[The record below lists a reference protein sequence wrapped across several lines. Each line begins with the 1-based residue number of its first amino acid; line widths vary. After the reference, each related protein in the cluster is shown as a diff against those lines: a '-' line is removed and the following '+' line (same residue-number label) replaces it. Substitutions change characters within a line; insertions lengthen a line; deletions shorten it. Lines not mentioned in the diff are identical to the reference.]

1 MIPFVDAD
9 LQPDF
14 ETVLQPVR
22 TYRMHLEEKRIS
34 GLLDGIEA
42 MKQAIYK
49 ILNTERYDF
58 LIYSWNYG
66 LEMVELMGQPV
77 PYVYSGIKRKITEA
91 LLRDERITEV
101 GNFSFSTGKEKVS
114 VKFAVTTTQ
123 GNIEI
128 EKEVRN

>member
-1 MIPFVDAD
+1 MIPFVDEG

-14 ETVLQPVR
+14 ETVQQPVK

-34 GLLDGIEA
+34 GMLDGIEA

-49 ILNTERYDF
+49 ILNTERYDY

-66 LEMVELMGQPV
+66 SEMAELMGQPV
-77 PYVYSGIKRKITEA
+77 PYVYSGIKRKITDA
-91 LLRDERITEV
+91 LLRDDRITDV
-101 GNFSFSTGKEKVS
+101 GDFSFSKGKGRVS
-114 VKFAVTTTQ
+114 VKFTVATTE
-123 GNIEI
+123 GDIEI